1 MDAFLFLT
9 GQSSADFLETL
20 TMQVYELDDIDD
32 SGGGGGGG
40 GFGNG
45 NGGGNGNGNRTV
57 TSPIVENGVQVLE
70 AKTSFL
76 GKLWATVEPREWTDR
91 ETGFV
96 YQVDADGKIMGL
108 RPLGGLGA
116 LGYINGSNGVKLL
129 VQFGKTENQIYHTFR
144 HVEKMGLDKTIVQ
157 SAIMKHFQT
166 VYKEIKT
173 GESLNKVITVQGQQ
187 IQYSAYRLSDGTINI
202 GRIHGIK

>member
-20 TMQVYELDDIDD
+20 TMQVYEFDDIDD
-32 SGGGGGGG
+32 SGGGGGG
-40 GFGNG
+40 NG
-45 NGGGNGNGNRTV
+45 NGTV
-57 TSPIVENGVQVLE
+57 TSSIIENGVQVLE

-116 LGYINGSNGVKLL
+116 
-129 VQFGKTENQIYHTFR
+129 
-144 HVEKMGLDKTIVQ
+144 
-157 SAIMKHFQT
+157 
-166 VYKEIKT
+166 
-173 GESLNKVITVQGQQ
+173 
-187 IQYSAYRLSDGTINI
+187 
-202 GRIHGIK
+202 